1 MEIIEE
7 NNRMG
12 KARDHFKKIADT
24 KGIFHAKMSTIKDR
38 SCMDLMEAEEIRKSG
53 GKKTHKNCTKNIF
66 MTQIITMV

>member
-53 GKKTHKNCTKNIF
+53 GKKTHKNCTKKVI
-66 MTQIITMV
+66 MTC